1 LASGGAQQVPVCVSV
16 QSADAACAKL
26 ALPAVWQPFIHEGNT
41 MSNKSNAS
49 TNSAAK
55 NAAIHA
61 ANITSQDAIA
71 LLTADHR
78 EVSEMFK
85 QFEEL
90 GDRAKASKQKLVE
103 KICTSLIA
111 HTQIEE
117 EIFYPAIREQ
127 KQIKDADDMVD
138 EALVEHQ
145 AAKDL
150 IRQLQEANPDDDLY
164 DAKVK
169 VLGEEIEHHV
179 KEEEEE
185 MFKEARKSGLDLKAL
200 GQEMA
205 QRKQEIL
212 STL

>member
-1 LASGGAQQVPVCVSV
+1 
-16 QSADAACAKL
+16 
-26 ALPAVWQPFIHEGNT
+26 
-41 MSNKSNAS
+41 MSNKTNATSSNAG
-49 TNSAAK
+49 K

-61 ANITSQDAIA
+61 SNINSQDAIA
-71 LLTADHR
+71 LLVADHR
-78 EVSEMFK
+78 EVSDMFK

-90 GDRAKASKQKLVE
+90 GDRAKASKQKLTE
-103 KICTSLIA
+103 KICKALIA

-117 EIFYPAIREQ
+117 EIFYPAVREEV
-127 KQIKDADDMVD
+127 KDSDDMVD
-138 EALVEHQ
+138 EAVVEHQ

-150 IRQLQEANPDDDLY
+150 IKQLQEMDADEDLY

-185 MFKEARKSGLDLKAL
+185 MFKQAKKSGLDLLAL